1 MAIPFYNQGD
11 QDIYAG
17 GAHYIPQEQY
27 RLNYN
32 PTDLASSTKAL
43 SGINSTRSASPYLYP
58 QGGSDDQEWSAVKP
72 VYENYF
78 QGMNFPD
85 TKSYNNA
92 MSLYDQSTN
101 YINQGRGNELAHSA
115 FPIAEGWNDKDLTI
129 SRLQKMAA
137 DQINNY
143 ERDLP
148 FNQTYADH
156 MRTVENPD
164 AYNRD
169 AEGNLTTRKDLNQ
182 RSMIAENWDQKYV
195 PESLRKAA
203 NFIPFG
209 NAGLNWIEKQM
220 NDKSR
225 GIGNYGIAGM
235 DQGQKGMYDTLASQG
250 LLYDTGNTGF
260 KTATGKNFNA
270 KGYAEGQAKIW
281 GKDYADRTEAEII
294 KELKKKAE
302 FHKQKNW
309 RDTYLGKRYLE
320 AKAANFQ
327 KNKETIIDGGDGK
340 GGGKITPPG
349 PRMEQPQYDDYMEQH
364 DAGHGM
370 TIEDRS
376 QIADTW
382 AQGGRVRFDEGGWGG
397 DESWGEPSSHDFSN
411 DIGSV
416 GDTGSSDAH
425 DFSNDIGDVG
435 NQGYTPPTPGESG
448 LGDIGNINPY
458 RGPSQIDNTDRINT
472 ALGNANATSQ
482 LKNFTTSGN
491 VIDLFKPNI
500 PILGMSYL
508 YNEWK
513 NRNNKEEEEQTSLY
527 DPSINNLEAKNIEGA
542 LIQQRNFERKDK
554 APHIYGTLT
563 PYERKL
569 YDKSLRRDKEEKI
582 YRLPVLTVAQGGRVG
597 YFDGGI
603 AGLL

>member
-115 FPIAEGWNDKDLTI
+115 FPIAEGWNNKDLTI

-137 DQINNY
+137 NQINNY

-209 NAGLNWIEKQM
+209 NAGLNWIEKRM

-281 GKDYADRTEAEII
+281 KEDYADRTEAEII
-294 KELKKKAE
+294 KELEKKA
-302 FHKQKNW
+302 KQKNW

-435 NQGYTPPTPGESG
+435 NQGYTPPTPDESG

-458 RGPSQIDNTDRINT
+458 VGLSQIDNTDRINT
-472 ALGNANATSQ
+472 ALGNANAVSQ
-482 LKNFTTSGN
+482 LRNFTTTGN
-491 VIDLFKPNI
+491 VTDLFKPNI
-500 PILGMSYL
+500 PIWGMSYL

-513 NRNNKEEEEQTSLY
+513 NRNNKEEDEKISLH
-527 DPSINNLEAKNIEGA
+527 DPSINNLEAKNVGPA
-542 LIQQRNFERKDK
+542 LTQQRNFERKDK

>member
-1 MAIPFYNQGD
+1 VAIPFYNQGD
-11 QDIYAG
+11 QNIYAG

-148 FNQTYADH
+148 FDQTYADH

-281 GKDYADRTEAEII
+281 GKDYAHLTEKQII
-294 KELKKKAE
+294 KELKEKA
-302 FHKQKNW
+302 KQKNW

-349 PRMEQPQYDDYMEQH
+349 PRMEQSQYDDYMEQPGR
-364 DAGHGM
+364 DLGHGM

-435 NQGYTPPTPGESG
+435 NQGYTPPTPDESG

-458 RGPSQIDNTDRINT
+458 VGLSQIDNTDRINT

-491 VIDLFKPNI
+491 VIDLFKPNL

-508 YNEWK
+508 YDKWK
-513 NRNNKEEEEQTSLY
+513 NRNNKEEDEKISLH
-527 DPSINNLEAKNIEGA
+527 DSSINNLEAKNIDGA

-582 YRLPVLTVAQGGRVG
+582 YRMPVLTVAQGGRVG

>member
-137 DQINNY
+137 NQINNY

-209 NAGLNWIEKQM
+209 NAGLNLIEKRM
-220 NDKSR
+220 NDPSR
-225 GIGNYGIAGM
+225 GIGNYKIGGM
-235 DQGQKGMYDTLASQG
+235 DASQKGMYDTLASQG
-250 LLYDTGNTGF
+250 LLFDTGNTGI
-260 KTATGKNFNA
+260 KTLTGKNFNA
-270 KGYAEGQAKIW
+270 KGYAKGQAEIW
-281 GKDYADRTEAEII
+281 EKNYAHLTEKEII
-294 KELKKKAE
+294 EELEDK
-302 FHKQKNW
+302 
-309 RDTYLGKRYLE
+309 TGKSWSVLKDKHIGLRYLE

-327 KNKETIIDGGDGK
+327 KNKNIIIDGGDGK
-340 GGGKITPPG
+340 GGGKIPPPG
-349 PRMEQPQYDDYMEQH
+349 PRMEQSQYEDYMEQPGR
-364 DAGHGM
+364 DLGHGM

-382 AQGGRVRFDEGGWGG
+382 ARGGRV
-397 DESWGEPSSHDFSN
+397 S
-411 DIGSV
+411 
-416 GDTGSSDAH
+416 
-425 DFSNDIGDVG
+425 
-435 NQGYTPPTPGESG
+435 
-448 LGDIGNINPY
+448 
-458 RGPSQIDNTDRINT
+458 
-472 ALGNANATSQ
+472 
-482 LKNFTTSGN
+482 
-491 VIDLFKPNI
+491 
-500 PILGMSYL
+500 
-508 YNEWK
+508 
-513 NRNNKEEEEQTSLY
+513 
-527 DPSINNLEAKNIEGA
+527 
-542 LIQQRNFERKDK
+542 
-554 APHIYGTLT
+554 
-563 PYERKL
+563 
-569 YDKSLRRDKEEKI
+569 
-582 YRLPVLTVAQGGRVG
+582 
-597 YFDGGI
+597 YFDGGL